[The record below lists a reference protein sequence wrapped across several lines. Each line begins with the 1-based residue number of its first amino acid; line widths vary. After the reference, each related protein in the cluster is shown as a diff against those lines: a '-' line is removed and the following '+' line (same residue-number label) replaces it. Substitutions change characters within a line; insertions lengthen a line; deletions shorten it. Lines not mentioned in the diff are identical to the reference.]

1 MALRCGRS
9 IRNLLSGEVEMAVV
23 YEWDIESRTVYEDGS
38 FDINDHNFS
47 DTLEWYCKG
56 NYLAEVDGKHFVLV
70 LIRKV
75 YDDYTGG
82 LLETSYA
89 EANRAGGMFI
99 LPDYFD
105 DGQKV
110 PLKYKQEHNKI
121 PVTVKVTVT
130 KKPRG

>member
-1 MALRCGRS
+1 MA
-9 IRNLLSGEVEMAVV
+9 IA
-23 YEWDIESRTVYEDGS
+23 YEWDIESRTIHEDGS
-38 FDINDHNFS
+38 FEIADHNFS
-47 DTLEWYCKG
+47 DTLEWYSRG
-56 NYLAEVDGKHFVLV
+56 NYLAEVDCKNFVLV

-75 YDDYTGG
+75 YDDYTEG

-89 EANRAGGMFI
+89 QVNRAGGMFI

-110 PLKYKQEHNKI
+110 PLKYKQEFAKI

-130 KKPRG
+130 KKPRGLNND